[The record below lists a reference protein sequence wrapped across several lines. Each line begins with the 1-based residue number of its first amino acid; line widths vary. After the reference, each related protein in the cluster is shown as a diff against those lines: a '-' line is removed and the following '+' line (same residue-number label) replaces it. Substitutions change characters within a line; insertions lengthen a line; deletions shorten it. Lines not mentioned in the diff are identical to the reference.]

1 MSEAG
6 LVWSPEQIDR
16 WRDRRYR
23 RQANLRLRS
32 LPQALDFV
40 NDVGFCLLFPA
51 RGVELP
57 TFWEAICGEARP
69 LPRRHHNDPELH
81 SLWRWKDELPAQ
93 GLAFYGKLLRK
104 RPTLISLELLRYFY
118 ALSENYGDLY
128 DYLLEYEDGKLS
140 EEARRVY
147 EALLEHGAQP
157 TSHLRRQAGLAGK
170 ANAVRF
176 DRAILELQLGFKI
189 AKTGISDA
197 NAWRYCYVYDLLL
210 RRWPELPSRAAA
222 IGTTEAMRTV
232 LLAYLRNVGVA
243 RLQDVSRLFGW
254 EASRIDTLC
263 DSMARDG
270 WLWRGVKV
278 EGWSDQYLAHASLA
292 HGDEQA
298 SSRCP

>member
-1 MSEAG
+1 
-6 LVWSPEQIDR
+6 LLPEQIDR
-16 WRDRRYR
+16 WRNRRYH
-23 RQANLRLRS
+23 RQADLRLRS

-51 RGVELP
+51 RGIELP

-81 SLWRWKDELPAQ
+81 SLWRWKDELPSQ

-104 RPTLISLELLRYFY
+104 RPTLISLELLPHFY
-118 ALSENYGDLY
+118 ALSENYGDLS

-140 EEARRVY
+140 EEAKRVY

-170 ANAVRF
+170 ANAARF

-197 NAWRYCYVYDLLL
+197 NAWRYCYVYDLLP

-222 IGTTEAMRTV
+222 IGTKEAVRTV
-232 LLAYLRNVGVA
+232 LLTHLHNVGVA
-243 RLQDVSRLFGW
+243 RVEDVSRLFGW
-254 EASRIDTLC
+254 EPSRVDTLC
-263 DSMARDG
+263 DSIARDG
-270 WLWRGVKV
+270 RLWRGVRV
-278 EGWSDQYLAHASLA
+278 EGQSDAYLAHASLA
-292 HGDEQA
+292 QGDERV
-298 SSRCP
+298 SSEPT